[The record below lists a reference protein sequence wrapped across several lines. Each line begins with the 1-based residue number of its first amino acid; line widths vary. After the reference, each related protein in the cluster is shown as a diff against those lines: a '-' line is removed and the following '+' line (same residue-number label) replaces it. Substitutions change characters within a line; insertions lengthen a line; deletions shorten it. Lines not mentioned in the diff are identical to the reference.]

1 MCYHQRKAMRTRSSS
16 PPIHVHVN
24 DATPVHVH
32 VKSQRT
38 SPARTPQG
46 KTKVDRGNLRPT
58 ARVKTRVPWIPPGK
72 ASIRDASYKWEGP
85 THCLEITPPL
95 PEPGP
100 EHSQSALHLADLTS
114 EEEEG
119 LHGRISQYERK
130 IERLL
135 TEVSTLK
142 NEVELRKQEQLLE
155 RQSEQLS
162 VSQRVIVEQEEEL
175 AEVTKELEETERENS
190 RLRQSME
197 KMLVEMDHN
206 RQDGDSVQQDK
217 DALHRKL
224 MEAELDGTAAA
235 KQVSALRESVSK
247 LCGAVGTRLSG
258 SESAVLARQKELLL
272 QKLETFEA
280 TNRTL
285 RHLLR
290 EQQGSQMESL
300 RVSEQRDALLK
311 RLADTEAENAHLVVK
326 LQEKDREVNELS
338 KLLDTEKD
346 NTRST
351 TELSKSLESTR
362 AHLQGQLRSKEA
374 ENNRLTLQIKNL
386 ERAANQQKVEME
398 HLTEQ
403 LARLKQQSS
412 ADREVLKRATRAQKQ
427 RAERSEDT
435 AGQLSV
441 QLLDMEKQVV
451 NALSAAE
458 TWQSRHAQE
467 AKEKSKLE
475 IELSLLNSRIAEL
488 TEQLQGAGDKGRA
501 EREALLDHLHELT
514 KESTAA
520 KLENQSLKA
529 TASAVEEKLALSQ
542 SELLQVKAS
551 IQQYESLL
559 DSYKIQ
565 VGKTRAEADEYRAR
579 LAEAEQEA
587 QAIRGELE
595 QEIEEVRRDLLGR
608 LAELEPLP
616 EALRRSELQL
626 QEAQDRERNQER
638 RSMELSTTLTDLRMK
653 VETQGSQVELLRQ
666 KNKVLLEENRQLQ
679 QRVESLERK
688 LEEAGSQ
695 NSDLQ
700 AVIAKREDTIH
711 SNQLRLEEKTRECSL
726 LSRKL
731 EEALGDARQ
740 QISETRGLAATK
752 ERSTQSKILELETQL
767 SRTNSEINQLRR
779 SKEEVERRYQSRLQD
794 VKDRL
799 EQSDS
804 TNRSLQNYVQFLKAS
819 YANVFG
825 DLALGSSLPA
835 ENCVTFGWKKK
846 ETAIPESRLAASFV
860 VDPLGQPPLSKLF
873 RKQTEKMDTTGVK
886 VLETAED
893 IQERR
898 QQVLD
903 RYRRFKELSMMR
915 RTKLEDSYRFQFFRR
930 DADEL
935 EKWIQEKLQIASD
948 ENYKDPSNLQGKL
961 QKHQAFEAEVQ
972 ANAGAIIKLDETG
985 NLMIS
990 EGHFS
995 SETIRTRLEELHRLW
1010 DLLLQ
1015 KTKEKG
1021 MRLLQAQKL
1030 VQYLRECEDALDWI
1044 SDKEAIATSE
1054 ELGQDLEHVELLQKK
1069 FEEFQTDLAAH
1080 EERVNE
1086 VNQLAAKLIQE
1097 AHPEAELIV
1106 RKQDEVN
1113 AAWQRLKGLAQQR
1126 QGKLFGAAE
1135 VQRFNRDVD
1144 ETISWIKE
1152 KEQLMASDDFG
1163 RDLASVQA
1171 LLRKH
1176 EGLERDLAAL
1186 EDKVNTLGGDAE
1198 RLQQTHP
1205 QNASQ
1210 IHLKKDELITN
1221 WEQIRTLAAERHSRL
1236 NDSYRLQRFTA
1247 DFRDLTSWVT
1257 EMKALINADELANDV
1272 AGAEALLDRH
1282 QEHKGEIDAHED
1294 SFRATDEAGQALLNT
1309 GHYASEEVKE
1319 KLGILAEEKESLLEL
1334 WEVRRQQYEQCMDL
1348 QLFYRDTEQVDNWM
1362 SKQEAFLLNEDLGD
1376 SLDSVEALLKKHEDF
1391 EKSLSAQEEKITAL
1405 DEFATKLIQNN
1416 HYAKEDVATRRD
1428 ALLNRRNALHER
1440 AQSRRAALEDSFHL
1454 QQFFRDSDELKS
1466 WINEKM
1472 KTATDEAYK
1481 DPSNLQGKVQK
1492 HQAFEAELS
1501 ANQSRIDALQK
1512 SGQEL
1517 LDGKHYAS
1525 TEVAGRMEEVSS
1537 QWKKLLEA
1545 TELKGIKLREANQQ
1559 QQFNRNV
1566 EDIELWL
1573 YEVEGHLASDDYG
1586 KDLTSVQNLQKK
1598 HALLEADVAAHQD
1611 RIDGITIQARQFQD
1625 AGHFDA
1631 DNIRKK
1637 QEALVVRYDAL
1648 REPMAARK
1656 QKLSDSLRLQQLFRD
1671 VEDEETWIRE
1681 KEPIAASTNRGKD
1694 LIGVQ
1699 NLLKKH
1705 QALQAE
1711 ITGHEPRIKAVT
1723 QKGEAMVE
1731 EGHFAG
1737 EDVKVKLTELHGRW
1751 DTLKAKASQRRQDLE
1766 DSLQAQQYFADANE
1780 AESWMREKEPIVGS
1794 TDYGKDE
1801 DSAEALLKKHEALM
1815 SDLSAYGSSIQ
1826 GLKEQAQSCR
1836 QQVAPTDDETG
1847 KELVLALYDYQEKS
1861 PREVTMK
1868 KGDILTLLNSTNKDW
1883 WKVEVNDRQ
1892 GFVPAAYVKK
1902 LDPTQSSSRENL
1914 LDEHGSIALRQDQI
1928 ENQYGTLLELGEKRK
1943 DMLEKSCKKFMLFR
1957 EANELQQWINE
1968 KESALT
1974 NEEVGSDLEQ
1984 VEVLQKKFDD
1994 FQKDL
1999 KANESRLRDINKVA
2013 SELESEG
2020 LMAEE
2025 APMVQ
2030 AQQQELLGAAPGKD
2044 EADSKTAS
2052 PWKELNNRWRS
2063 LQQLAEER
2071 SNMLGSAHEVQRFH
2085 RDADETKEWIEE
2097 KNQALN
2103 TDNYGHDLASVQALQ
2118 RKHEGFERDLAA
2130 LGDKVNSLGE
2140 TAERLIQS
2148 HPEAVDDIQE
2158 KCTEL
2163 NTAWSSLVG
2172 RADQR
2177 KDKLGN
2183 SHDLQRFLSDFRD
2196 LMSWINGIRGL
2207 VSSEELAKDVT
2218 GAEALLER
2226 HQEHRTEIDARAGTF
2241 QAFEQ
2246 FGQQLLVRGHYASPE
2261 IQQKLEALDRERADL
2276 EKAWVQRRMM
2286 LDQCL
2291 ELQLF
2296 NRDCE
2301 QAENWM
2307 AAREAFLASDDKG
2320 DSLDSVEALIKKH
2333 EDFDKA
2339 INVQEEKIAALQS
2352 FADQLIGADHY
2363 AKPEIFNRRNEVL
2376 DRWRRL
2382 KAQMIEKRSKLGE
2395 SQTLQQFSRDVD
2407 EIEAWISEKLQTA
2420 TDESYKDPTNI
2431 QSKHQKHQAFEAELH
2446 ANADRIR
2453 GVIDTGNALIQR
2465 GACAGSEDAVKAR
2478 LNALDEQWQFLVN
2491 KSAEKSQKLKE
2502 ANKQQNFNTGIKDFD
2517 FWLSEVEALLAS
2529 EDYGK
2534 DLASVNNLLKK
2545 HQLLEAD
2552 ISAHE
2557 DRLKDLNGQA
2567 DSLMASNA
2575 FDTSQVKEKRDAVN
2589 GRFAKIKSMATGRRA
2604 KLNESHRLHQFFR
2617 DLDDEESWIKEK
2629 KLLVSSE
2636 DYGRDL
2642 TGVQNLRKKH
2652 KRLEAELGAHEP
2664 AIQSVLDTGK
2674 KLSDDNTIGQEEIQQ
2689 RLAQFVDHW
2698 KELKDLSG
2706 ARGQR
2711 LEESLEYQ
2719 QFVANVEEEE
2729 AWINEKLNLVGSED
2743 YGDTLAAVQ
2752 GLLKKHEAFET
2763 DFTVHRDRVND
2774 VCTNG
2779 EELIKKN
2786 NHHVDNISAKMSAL
2800 RGKVSELERA
2810 AAQRKAKLD
2819 ENSAFLQFN
2828 WKADVVESW
2837 IGEKENSLKT
2847 DDYGRDLS
2855 SVQTLLT
2862 KQETFDAGLQ
2872 AFQQEG
2878 ITNITALK
2886 DQLLAAK
2893 HVQSKAIEA
2902 RHAALI
2908 KRWNQL
2914 LSNSAARKKKLLEA
2928 QEHFRKVE
2936 DLFLTFAKKAS
2947 AFNSWFE
2954 NAEEDLTDP
2963 VRCNSLEEIRALR
2976 EAHEAF
2982 RSSLSSA
2989 QADFNQL
2996 AELDQQIKSYQ
3007 VVSNPYTWFTMEALE
3022 ETWRNLQKIIKERE
3036 LELQKEQR
3044 RQEENDKLRQE
3055 FAQHANAFHQW
3066 LQETRTYLLDG
3077 SCMVEESGTL
3087 ESQLEATKRKHQEI
3101 RAMRSQLKKI
3111 EDLGA
3116 AMEEALILDN
3126 KYTEHSTVGLAQQW
3140 DQLDQLG
3147 MRMQHNLEQQ
3157 IQARNTTGVTEEAL
3171 KEFSMMFKHFDKEK
3185 SGRLN
3190 HQEFKS
3196 CLRSLGYDLPM
3207 VEEGE
3212 PDPEFEAILDTVDPN
3227 RDGNVSLQEYMAFM
3241 ISRETENVKSSEEIE
3256 SAFRALSTENKPYV
3270 TKEELYQ
3277 NLTKE
3282 QADYCLSHMKPY
3294 LDSKGRELPSAFD
3307 FVEFTRSLFVN

>member
-1 MCYHQRKAMRTRSSS
+1 
-16 PPIHVHVN
+16 
-24 DATPVHVH
+24 
-32 VKSQRT
+32 
-38 SPARTPQG
+38 
-46 KTKVDRGNLRPT
+46 
-58 ARVKTRVPWIPPGK
+58 
-72 ASIRDASYKWEGP
+72 
-85 THCLEITPPL
+85 
-95 PEPGP
+95 
-100 EHSQSALHLADLTS
+100 
-114 EEEEG
+114 
-119 LHGRISQYERK
+119 
-130 IERLL
+130 
-135 TEVSTLK
+135 
-142 NEVELRKQEQLLE
+142 
-155 RQSEQLS
+155 
-162 VSQRVIVEQEEEL
+162 
-175 AEVTKELEETERENS
+175 
-190 RLRQSME
+190 
-197 KMLVEMDHN
+197 MDP
-206 RQDGDSVQQDK
+206 
-217 DALHRKL
+217 
-224 MEAELDGTAAA
+224 
-235 KQVSALRESVSK
+235 
-247 LCGAVGTRLSG
+247 C
-258 SESAVLARQKELLL
+258 
-272 QKLETFEA
+272 
-280 TNRTL
+280 
-285 RHLLR
+285 
-290 EQQGSQMESL
+290 
-300 RVSEQRDALLK
+300 
-311 RLADTEAENAHLVVK
+311 
-326 LQEKDREVNELS
+326 
-338 KLLDTEKD
+338 
-346 NTRST
+346 
-351 TELSKSLESTR
+351 
-362 AHLQGQLRSKEA
+362 
-374 ENNRLTLQIKNL
+374 
-386 ERAANQQKVEME
+386 
-398 HLTEQ
+398 
-403 LARLKQQSS
+403 
-412 ADREVLKRATRAQKQ
+412 
-427 RAERSEDT
+427 
-435 AGQLSV
+435 
-441 QLLDMEKQVV
+441 
-451 NALSAAE
+451 
-458 TWQSRHAQE
+458 
-467 AKEKSKLE
+467 
-475 IELSLLNSRIAEL
+475 
-488 TEQLQGAGDKGRA
+488 
-501 EREALLDHLHELT
+501 
-514 KESTAA
+514 
-520 KLENQSLKA
+520 
-529 TASAVEEKLALSQ
+529 
-542 SELLQVKAS
+542 
-551 IQQYESLL
+551 
-559 DSYKIQ
+559 
-565 VGKTRAEADEYRAR
+565 
-579 LAEAEQEA
+579 
-587 QAIRGELE
+587 
-595 QEIEEVRRDLLGR
+595 
-608 LAELEPLP
+608 
-616 EALRRSELQL
+616 
-626 QEAQDRERNQER
+626 
-638 RSMELSTTLTDLRMK
+638 
-653 VETQGSQVELLRQ
+653 
-666 KNKVLLEENRQLQ
+666 
-679 QRVESLERK
+679 
-688 LEEAGSQ
+688 
-695 NSDLQ
+695 
-700 AVIAKREDTIH
+700 
-711 SNQLRLEEKTRECSL
+711 
-726 LSRKL
+726 
-731 EEALGDARQ
+731 
-740 QISETRGLAATK
+740 
-752 ERSTQSKILELETQL
+752 
-767 SRTNSEINQLRR
+767 
-779 SKEEVERRYQSRLQD
+779 
-794 VKDRL
+794 
-799 EQSDS
+799 
-804 TNRSLQNYVQFLKAS
+804 
-819 YANVFG
+819 
-825 DLALGSSLPA
+825 
-835 ENCVTFGWKKK
+835 
-846 ETAIPESRLAASFV
+846 
-860 VDPLGQPPLSKLF
+860 
-873 RKQTEKMDTTGVK
+873 GVK

-903 RYRRFKELSMMR
+903 RYHRFKELSTLR
-915 RTKLEDSYRFQFFRR
+915 RQKLEDSYRFQFFQR

-948 ENYKDPSNLQGKL
+948 ENYKDPTNLQGKL

-972 ANAGAIIKLDETG
+972 ANSGAIIKLDETG
-985 NLMIS
+985 NQMIN
-990 EGHFS
+990 EGHFA
-995 SETIRTRLEELHRLW
+995 SETIRTRLQELHRLW
-1010 DLLLQ
+1010 ELLLE
-1015 KTKEKG
+1015 KMREKG
-1021 MRLLQAQKL
+1021 IKLLQAQKL
-1030 VQYLRECEDALDWI
+1030 VQYLRECEDVLDWI
-1044 SDKEAIATSE
+1044 NDKEAIVTSE
-1054 ELGQDLEHVELLQKK
+1054 ELGQDLEHVEVLQKK

-1086 VNQLAAKLIQE
+1086 VNQFAGKLIQE
-1097 AHPEAELIV
+1097 QHPEEELIKS
-1106 RKQDEVN
+1106 KQDEVN
-1113 AAWQRLKGLAQQR
+1113 AGWQRLKGLALQR

-1186 EDKVNTLGGDAE
+1186 EDKVKALCAE
-1198 RLQQTHP
+1198 ADRLQQSHP
-1205 QNASQ
+1205 HNASQ
-1210 IHLKKDELITN
+1210 IQVKREELIAN
-1221 WEQIRTLAAERHSRL
+1221 WEHIRTLAAERHARL
-1236 NDSYRLQRFTA
+1236 NDSYRLQRFLA

-1294 SFRATDEAGQALLNT
+1294 SFKSADESGQALLAA
-1309 GHYASEEVKE
+1309 GHYASDEVRE
-1319 KLGILAEEKESLLEL
+1319 KLTILSDERTALLEL
-1334 WEVRRQQYEQCMDL
+1334 WELRRQQYEQCMDL

-1428 ALLNRRNALHER
+1428 ALLSRRNALHER
-1440 AQSRRAALEDSFHL
+1440 AMYRRAQLADSFHL

-1466 WINEKM
+1466 WVNEKM

-1501 ANQSRIDALQK
+1501 ANQSRIDALEKAGQK
-1512 SGQEL
+1512 L
-1517 LDGKHYAS
+1517 IDVNHYAS
-1525 TEVAGRMEEVSS
+1525 DEVAARMNEVISL
-1537 QWKKLLEA
+1537 WKKLLEA

-1586 KDLTSVQNLQKK
+1586 KDLTNVQNLQKK

-1631 DNIRKK
+1631 DNIKKK
-1637 QEALVVRYDAL
+1637 QEALVARYEAL
-1648 REPMAARK
+1648 KDPMVARK
-1656 QKLSDSLRLQQLFRD
+1656 QKLADSLRLQQLFRD
-1671 VEDEETWIRE
+1671 IEDEETWIRE

-1711 ITGHEPRIKAVT
+1711 IAGHEPRIKAVT
-1723 QKGEAMVE
+1723 QKGNAMVE
-1731 EGHFAG
+1731 EGHFAA
-1737 EDVKVKLTELHGRW
+1737 EDVKAKLNELNQKW
-1751 DTLKAKASQRRQDLE
+1751 ESLKAKASQRRQDLE

-1815 SDLSAYGSSIQ
+1815 SDLTAYGSSMQ
-1826 GLKEQAQSCR
+1826 ALREQAQSCR

-1902 LDPTQSSSRENL
+1902 LDPAQSASRENL
-1914 LDEHGSIALRQDQI
+1914 LEEQGSIALRQEQI
-1928 ENQYGTLLELGEKRK
+1928 DNQTLITKEVSSVSLRMKQVEELYHSLLDLGEKRK

-1974 NEEVGSDLEQ
+1974 NEEVGADLEQ

-1999 KANESRLRDINKVA
+1999 KANESRLKDINKVA
-2013 SELESEG
+2013 NDLESEG

-2025 APMVQ
+2025 VQ
-2030 AQQQELLGAAPGKD
+2030 AVQQQVCVF
-2044 EADSKTAS
+2044 
-2052 PWKELNNRWRS
+2052 ELNERWRS
-2063 LQQLAEER
+2063 LQQMAEER
-2071 SNMLGSAHEVQRFH
+2071 SQLLGSAHEVQRFH

-2148 HPEAVDDIQE
+2148 HPESAEDLQE

-2163 NTAWSSLVG
+2163 NQAWNSLG
-2172 RADQR
+2172 KRADQR
-2177 KDKLGN
+2177 KEKLGD

-2207 VSSEELAKDVT
+2207 VSSDELAKDVT

-2246 FGQQLLVRGHYASPE
+2246 FGQQLLAHGHYASPE
-2261 IQQKLEALDRERADL
+2261 IKEKLDILDQERADL

-2296 NRDCE
+2296 HRDCE

-2307 AAREAFLASDDKG
+2307 AAREAFLNTEDRG

-2352 FADQLIGADHY
+2352 FADQLISADHY
-2363 AKPEIFNRRNEVL
+2363 AKGVISNRRNEVL

-2420 TDESYKDPTNI
+2420 SDESYKDPTNI

-2453 GVIDTGNALIQR
+2453 GVIDMGNSLIDR

-2478 LNALDEQWQFLVN
+2478 LAALDDQWQFLVQ

-2517 FWLSEVEALLAS
+2517 FWLSEVPDYPGLGTNKKQVFGKFLCLSLPTLMLAGNVDKQSPAQVRALHLQF
-2529 EDYGK
+2529 
-2534 DLASVNNLLKK
+2534 L
-2545 HQLLEAD
+2545 
-2552 ISAHE
+2552 
-2557 DRLKDLNGQA
+2557 
-2567 DSLMASNA
+2567 
-2575 FDTSQVKEKRDAVN
+2575 VKLQYV
-2589 GRFAKIKSMATGRRA
+2589 I
-2604 KLNESHRLHQFFR
+2604 
-2617 DLDDEESWIKEK
+2617 K

-2652 KRLEAELGAHEP
+2652 KRLEAELAAHEP
-2664 AIQSVLDTGK
+2664 AIQGVLDTGK
-2674 KLSDDNTIGQEEIQQ
+2674 KLSDDNTIGKEEIQQ

-2698 KELKDLSG
+2698 KELKQLAA

-2729 AWINEKLNLVGSED
+2729 AWINEKMTLVASED
-2743 YGDTLAAVQ
+2743 YGDTLAAIQ

-2763 DFTVHRDRVND
+2763 DFTVHKDRVND
-2774 VCTNG
+2774 VCANG
-2779 EELIKKN
+2779 EDLIKKN
-2786 NHHVDNISAKMSAL
+2786 NHHEENITAKIKGL
-2800 RGKVSELERA
+2800 RGKVSDLEKA

-2878 ITNITALK
+2878 IANITALK

-2893 HVQSKAIEA
+2893 HIQSKAIEV
-2902 RHAALI
+2902 RHASLM

-2914 LSNSAARKKKLLEA
+2914 LANSAARKKKLLEA

-2963 VRCNSLEEIRALR
+2963 VRCNSLEEIKALR
-2976 EAHEAF
+2976 EAHDAF

-2996 AELDQQIKSYQ
+2996 AELDRQIKSFR
-3007 VVSNPYTWFTMEALE
+3007 VASNPYTWFTMEALE

-3066 LQETRTYLLDG
+3066 IQETRYSL

-3087 ESQLEATKRKHQEI
+3087 ESQLEATKHKHQEI

-3171 KEFSMMFKHFDKEK
+3171 KEFSMMFKHFDKDK

-3227 RDGNVSLQEYMAFM
+3227 RDGHVSLQEYMAFM

-3256 SAFRALSTENKPYV
+3256 SAFRALSSEGKPYV

-3277 NLTKE
+3277 NLTRE
-3282 QADYCLSHMKPY
+3282 QADYCISHMKPY
-3294 LDSKGRELPSAFD
+3294 MDSKGRELTSAYD
-3307 FVEFTRSLFVN
+3307 YIEFTRSLFVN

>member
-1 MCYHQRKAMRTRSSS
+1 
-16 PPIHVHVN
+16 
-24 DATPVHVH
+24 
-32 VKSQRT
+32 
-38 SPARTPQG
+38 
-46 KTKVDRGNLRPT
+46 
-58 ARVKTRVPWIPPGK
+58 
-72 ASIRDASYKWEGP
+72 
-85 THCLEITPPL
+85 
-95 PEPGP
+95 
-100 EHSQSALHLADLTS
+100 
-114 EEEEG
+114 
-119 LHGRISQYERK
+119 
-130 IERLL
+130 
-135 TEVSTLK
+135 
-142 NEVELRKQEQLLE
+142 
-155 RQSEQLS
+155 
-162 VSQRVIVEQEEEL
+162 
-175 AEVTKELEETERENS
+175 
-190 RLRQSME
+190 
-197 KMLVEMDHN
+197 
-206 RQDGDSVQQDK
+206 
-217 DALHRKL
+217 
-224 MEAELDGTAAA
+224 
-235 KQVSALRESVSK
+235 
-247 LCGAVGTRLSG
+247 
-258 SESAVLARQKELLL
+258 
-272 QKLETFEA
+272 
-280 TNRTL
+280 
-285 RHLLR
+285 
-290 EQQGSQMESL
+290 
-300 RVSEQRDALLK
+300 
-311 RLADTEAENAHLVVK
+311 
-326 LQEKDREVNELS
+326 
-338 KLLDTEKD
+338 
-346 NTRST
+346 
-351 TELSKSLESTR
+351 
-362 AHLQGQLRSKEA
+362 
-374 ENNRLTLQIKNL
+374 
-386 ERAANQQKVEME
+386 
-398 HLTEQ
+398 
-403 LARLKQQSS
+403 
-412 ADREVLKRATRAQKQ
+412 
-427 RAERSEDT
+427 
-435 AGQLSV
+435 
-441 QLLDMEKQVV
+441 
-451 NALSAAE
+451 
-458 TWQSRHAQE
+458 
-467 AKEKSKLE
+467 
-475 IELSLLNSRIAEL
+475 
-488 TEQLQGAGDKGRA
+488 
-501 EREALLDHLHELT
+501 
-514 KESTAA
+514 
-520 KLENQSLKA
+520 
-529 TASAVEEKLALSQ
+529 
-542 SELLQVKAS
+542 
-551 IQQYESLL
+551 
-559 DSYKIQ
+559 
-565 VGKTRAEADEYRAR
+565 
-579 LAEAEQEA
+579 
-587 QAIRGELE
+587 
-595 QEIEEVRRDLLGR
+595 
-608 LAELEPLP
+608 
-616 EALRRSELQL
+616 
-626 QEAQDRERNQER
+626 
-638 RSMELSTTLTDLRMK
+638 
-653 VETQGSQVELLRQ
+653 
-666 KNKVLLEENRQLQ
+666 
-679 QRVESLERK
+679 
-688 LEEAGSQ
+688 
-695 NSDLQ
+695 
-700 AVIAKREDTIH
+700 
-711 SNQLRLEEKTRECSL
+711 
-726 LSRKL
+726 
-731 EEALGDARQ
+731 
-740 QISETRGLAATK
+740 
-752 ERSTQSKILELETQL
+752 
-767 SRTNSEINQLRR
+767 
-779 SKEEVERRYQSRLQD
+779 
-794 VKDRL
+794 
-799 EQSDS
+799 
-804 TNRSLQNYVQFLKAS
+804 
-819 YANVFG
+819 
-825 DLALGSSLPA
+825 
-835 ENCVTFGWKKK
+835 
-846 ETAIPESRLAASFV
+846 
-860 VDPLGQPPLSKLF
+860 
-873 RKQTEKMDTTGVK
+873 MDTSGVK
-886 VLETAED
+886 VLESADD

-903 RYRRFKELSMMR
+903 RYRRFKELSGVR
-915 RTKLEDSYRFQFFRR
+915 RQKLEDSYRFQFFRR

-948 ENYKDPSNLQGKL
+948 ENYKDPTNLQGKL

-985 NLMIS
+985 NLMTS
-990 EGHFS
+990 EGHFA

-1021 MRLLQAQKL
+1021 VRLLQAQKL

-1044 SDKEAIATSE
+1044 SDKEAMATSE
-1054 ELGQDLEHVELLQKK
+1054 ELGQDLEHVEVLQKK

-1086 VNQLAAKLIQE
+1086 VNQLAGKLSQE
-1097 AHPEAELIV
+1097 SHPEAELIV
-1106 RKQDEVN
+1106 RKQEEVN

-1126 QGKLFGAAE
+1126 QGRLFGAAE

-1186 EDKVNTLGGDAE
+1186 EDKVNTLGGEAE

-1210 IHLKKDELITN
+1210 IHLKRDELITN
-1221 WEQIRTLAAERHSRL
+1221 WEQIRTLAAERHAHL
-1236 NDSYRLQRFTA
+1236 NDSYRLQRYTA

-1294 SFRATDEAGQALLNT
+1294 SFKATDEAGQALLNT
-1309 GHYASEEVKE
+1309 GHYALEEVKE
-1319 KLGILAEEKESLLEL
+1319 KLGVLTEEKESLLEL

-1428 ALLNRRNALHER
+1428 ALLSRRNALHER

-1517 LDGKHYAS
+1517 LDGKHYAAD
-1525 TEVAGRMEEVSS
+1525 EVSVRMDEVSS

-1598 HALLEADVAAHQD
+1598 HALLEADVTAHQD
-1611 RIDGITIQARQFQD
+1611 RIDGITIQARQFQE
-1625 AGHFDA
+1625 AGHFDG
-1631 DNIRKK
+1631 DNIKRK
-1637 QEALVVRYDAL
+1637 QEALVARYDAL
-1648 REPMAARK
+1648 RDPMAARK

-1671 VEDEETWIRE
+1671 VEDEETWVRE

-1711 ITGHEPRIKAVT
+1711 IAGHEPRIKAVT

-1737 EDVKVKLTELHGRW
+1737 GEVKVKLEELNGRW
-1751 DTLKAKASQRRQDLE
+1751 DTLKGKAGQRRQDLE

-1794 TDYGKDE
+1794 PDYGKDE

-1815 SDLSAYGSSIQ
+1815 SDLSAYGTSIQ
-1826 GLKEQAQSCR
+1826 ALKEQAQSCR

-1914 LDEHGSIALRQDQI
+1914 LDEQGSIGLRQDQI
-1928 ENQYGTLLELGEKRK
+1928 ENQPGAKEAYSVSVRMKQVEELYGTLLELGEKRK

-1968 KESALT
+1968 KEGALT

-2025 APMVQ
+2025 ANMVQ
-2030 AQQQELLGAAPGKD
+2030 AQD
-2044 EADSKTAS
+2044 DTDSKNAS
-2052 PWKELNNRWRS
+2052 PWKVRKSWPINLELNNRWRS

-2130 LGDKVNSLGE
+2130 LGDKVKSLGE

-2163 NTAWSSLVG
+2163 NTAWSSLVA

-2196 LMSWINGIRGL
+2196 LMSWINGIRSL

-2246 FGQQLLVRGHYASPE
+2246 FGQQLLARGHYASPE
-2261 IQQKLEALDRERADL
+2261 IQQKLEALDHERADL

-2352 FADQLIGADHY
+2352 FADQLVGADHY
-2363 AKPEIFNRRNEVL
+2363 AKPEISKRRNEVL

-2465 GACAGSEDAVKAR
+2465 GACAGSEDAVQSR
-2478 LNALDEQWQFLVN
+2478 LGALDEQWQFLVN

-2567 DSLMASNA
+2567 DSLTASTA
-2575 FDTSQVKEKRDAVN
+2575 FDPTQVKDKRNAVN
-2589 GRFAKIKSMATGRRA
+2589 GRFAKIKSMAAGRRA

-2664 AIQSVLDTGK
+2664 AIQSVQDTGK
-2674 KLSDDNTIGQEEIQQ
+2674 KLSDDNTIGQEEIEQ
-2689 RLAQFVDHW
+2689 RLGQFEEHW
-2698 KELKDLSG
+2698 TELKDLAVHFDTHTHSDTIAMLVSSQPNLIQNQMNRHTTHRWNPIILG
-2706 ARGQR
+2706 IQLIMLFFCVCVIRGQR

-2752 GLLKKHEAFET
+2752 GLLKKHE
-2763 DFTVHRDRVND
+2763 
-2774 VCTNG
+2774 
-2779 EELIKKN
+2779 
-2786 NHHVDNISAKMSAL
+2786 
-2800 RGKVSELERA
+2800 
-2810 AAQRKAKLD
+2810 
-2819 ENSAFLQFN
+2819 
-2828 WKADVVESW
+2828 
-2837 IGEKENSLKT
+2837 
-2847 DDYGRDLS
+2847 
-2855 SVQTLLT
+2855 
-2862 KQETFDAGLQ
+2862 TFDAGLQ

-2902 RHAALI
+2902 RHAALM
-2908 KRWNQL
+2908 KRWNKL
-2914 LSNSAARKKKLLEA
+2914 LDNSQARKKKLLEA
-2928 QEHFRKVE
+2928 QDHFRKVE

-2976 EAHEAF
+2976 DAHEAF

-2996 AELDQQIKSYQ
+2996 AELDRQIKSYQ

-3066 LQETRTYLLDG
+3066 LQETR

-3157 IQARNTTGVTEEAL
+3157 IQARNTTGVTEDAL

-3212 PDPEFEAILDTVDPN
+3212 PDPEFESILDTVDPN

-3256 SAFRALSTENKPYV
+3256 SAFRALSVDAKPYV

-3277 NLTKE
+3277 NLSKE
-3282 QADYCLSHMKPY
+3282 QADYCISHMKPY
-3294 LDSKGRELPSAFD
+3294 LDSKGREMPSAFD

>member
-1 MCYHQRKAMRTRSSS
+1 
-16 PPIHVHVN
+16 
-24 DATPVHVH
+24 
-32 VKSQRT
+32 
-38 SPARTPQG
+38 
-46 KTKVDRGNLRPT
+46 
-58 ARVKTRVPWIPPGK
+58 
-72 ASIRDASYKWEGP
+72 
-85 THCLEITPPL
+85 
-95 PEPGP
+95 
-100 EHSQSALHLADLTS
+100 
-114 EEEEG
+114 
-119 LHGRISQYERK
+119 
-130 IERLL
+130 
-135 TEVSTLK
+135 
-142 NEVELRKQEQLLE
+142 
-155 RQSEQLS
+155 
-162 VSQRVIVEQEEEL
+162 
-175 AEVTKELEETERENS
+175 
-190 RLRQSME
+190 
-197 KMLVEMDHN
+197 
-206 RQDGDSVQQDK
+206 
-217 DALHRKL
+217 
-224 MEAELDGTAAA
+224 
-235 KQVSALRESVSK
+235 
-247 LCGAVGTRLSG
+247 
-258 SESAVLARQKELLL
+258 
-272 QKLETFEA
+272 
-280 TNRTL
+280 
-285 RHLLR
+285 
-290 EQQGSQMESL
+290 
-300 RVSEQRDALLK
+300 
-311 RLADTEAENAHLVVK
+311 
-326 LQEKDREVNELS
+326 
-338 KLLDTEKD
+338 
-346 NTRST
+346 
-351 TELSKSLESTR
+351 
-362 AHLQGQLRSKEA
+362 
-374 ENNRLTLQIKNL
+374 
-386 ERAANQQKVEME
+386 
-398 HLTEQ
+398 
-403 LARLKQQSS
+403 
-412 ADREVLKRATRAQKQ
+412 
-427 RAERSEDT
+427 
-435 AGQLSV
+435 
-441 QLLDMEKQVV
+441 
-451 NALSAAE
+451 
-458 TWQSRHAQE
+458 
-467 AKEKSKLE
+467 
-475 IELSLLNSRIAEL
+475 
-488 TEQLQGAGDKGRA
+488 
-501 EREALLDHLHELT
+501 
-514 KESTAA
+514 
-520 KLENQSLKA
+520 
-529 TASAVEEKLALSQ
+529 
-542 SELLQVKAS
+542 
-551 IQQYESLL
+551 
-559 DSYKIQ
+559 
-565 VGKTRAEADEYRAR
+565 
-579 LAEAEQEA
+579 
-587 QAIRGELE
+587 
-595 QEIEEVRRDLLGR
+595 
-608 LAELEPLP
+608 
-616 EALRRSELQL
+616 
-626 QEAQDRERNQER
+626 
-638 RSMELSTTLTDLRMK
+638 
-653 VETQGSQVELLRQ
+653 
-666 KNKVLLEENRQLQ
+666 
-679 QRVESLERK
+679 
-688 LEEAGSQ
+688 
-695 NSDLQ
+695 
-700 AVIAKREDTIH
+700 
-711 SNQLRLEEKTRECSL
+711 
-726 LSRKL
+726 
-731 EEALGDARQ
+731 
-740 QISETRGLAATK
+740 
-752 ERSTQSKILELETQL
+752 
-767 SRTNSEINQLRR
+767 
-779 SKEEVERRYQSRLQD
+779 
-794 VKDRL
+794 
-799 EQSDS
+799 
-804 TNRSLQNYVQFLKAS
+804 
-819 YANVFG
+819 
-825 DLALGSSLPA
+825 
-835 ENCVTFGWKKK
+835 
-846 ETAIPESRLAASFV
+846 
-860 VDPLGQPPLSKLF
+860 
-873 RKQTEKMDTTGVK
+873 MDTTGVK

-903 RYRRFKELSMMR
+903 RYRRFKDLSMMR
-915 RTKLEDSYRFQFFRR
+915 RQKLEDSYRFQFFRR

-972 ANAGAIIKLDETG
+972 ANSGAIIKLDETG
-985 NLMIS
+985 NLMIT
-990 EGHFS
+990 EGHFA

-1015 KTKEKG
+1015 RTKEKG

-1044 SDKEAIATSE
+1044 SDKETMATSE

-1113 AAWQRLKGLAQQR
+1113 VSWQRLKGLAQQR

-1186 EDKVNTLGGDAE
+1186 EDKVNTLGGDSE

-1221 WEQIRTLAAERHSRL
+1221 WEQIHTIATERHARL

-1294 SFRATDEAGQALLNT
+1294 SFRATDESGQTLLNT

-1319 KLGILAEEKESLLEL
+1319 KLGILREEKESLLEL
-1334 WEVRRQQYEQCMDL
+1334 WEIRRQQYEQCMDL

-1428 ALLNRRNALHER
+1428 ALLSRRNALHER

-1525 TEVAGRMEEVSS
+1525 TEVACRMEEVSS

-1611 RIDGITIQARQFQD
+1611 RIDGITIQARQFQE

-1637 QEALVVRYDAL
+1637 QEALVVRYEAL

-1711 ITGHEPRIKAVT
+1711 ITGHEPRIKVVT
-1723 QKGEAMVE
+1723 QKGEAMAE

-1737 EDVKVKLTELHGRW
+1737 EDVKAKLAELHGRW

-1914 LDEHGSIALRQDQI
+1914 LDEHGSIALRQEQI
-1928 ENQYGTLLELGEKRK
+1928 ENQLVTKEACSVSVRMKQVEELYGTLLELGEKRK

-2030 AQQQELLGAAPGKD
+2030 AQD

-2052 PWKELNNRWRS
+2052 PWKVNILFGSKKDIQIFSCHLNNRWRS

-2246 FGQQLLVRGHYASPE
+2246 FGQQLLARGHYASPE

-2363 AKPEIFNRRNEVL
+2363 AKPEIFKRRNEVL

-2465 GACAGSEDAVKAR
+2465 GACAGSEDAVKVR

-2575 FDTSQVKEKRDAVN
+2575 FDTSQVKDKRDAVN
-2589 GRFAKIKSMATGRRA
+2589 SRFAKIKSMAAGRRA

-2664 AIQSVLDTGK
+2664 AIQ
-2674 KLSDDNTIGQEEIQQ
+2674 
-2689 RLAQFVDHW
+2689 
-2698 KELKDLSG
+2698 
-2706 ARGQR
+2706 R

-2774 VCTNG
+2774 VCANG

-2914 LSNSAARKKKLLEA
+2914 LSNSSTRKKKLLEA

-2982 RSSLSSA
+2982 RASLSSA

-3007 VVSNPYTWFTMEALE
+3007 VASNPYTWFTMEALE

-3055 FAQHANAFHQW
+3055 FAQHAN
-3066 LQETRTYLLDG
+3066 
-3077 SCMVEESGTL
+3077 VN
-3087 ESQLEATKRKHQEI
+3087 I
-3101 RAMRSQLKKI
+3101 N
-3111 EDLGA
+3111 LGA

>member
-1 MCYHQRKAMRTRSSS
+1 
-16 PPIHVHVN
+16 
-24 DATPVHVH
+24 
-32 VKSQRT
+32 
-38 SPARTPQG
+38 
-46 KTKVDRGNLRPT
+46 
-58 ARVKTRVPWIPPGK
+58 
-72 ASIRDASYKWEGP
+72 
-85 THCLEITPPL
+85 
-95 PEPGP
+95 
-100 EHSQSALHLADLTS
+100 
-114 EEEEG
+114 
-119 LHGRISQYERK
+119 
-130 IERLL
+130 
-135 TEVSTLK
+135 
-142 NEVELRKQEQLLE
+142 
-155 RQSEQLS
+155 
-162 VSQRVIVEQEEEL
+162 
-175 AEVTKELEETERENS
+175 
-190 RLRQSME
+190 
-197 KMLVEMDHN
+197 MDP
-206 RQDGDSVQQDK
+206 S
-217 DALHRKL
+217 
-224 MEAELDGTAAA
+224 
-235 KQVSALRESVSK
+235 
-247 LCGAVGTRLSG
+247 
-258 SESAVLARQKELLL
+258 
-272 QKLETFEA
+272 
-280 TNRTL
+280 
-285 RHLLR
+285 
-290 EQQGSQMESL
+290 
-300 RVSEQRDALLK
+300 
-311 RLADTEAENAHLVVK
+311 
-326 LQEKDREVNELS
+326 
-338 KLLDTEKD
+338 
-346 NTRST
+346 
-351 TELSKSLESTR
+351 
-362 AHLQGQLRSKEA
+362 
-374 ENNRLTLQIKNL
+374 
-386 ERAANQQKVEME
+386 
-398 HLTEQ
+398 
-403 LARLKQQSS
+403 
-412 ADREVLKRATRAQKQ
+412 
-427 RAERSEDT
+427 
-435 AGQLSV
+435 
-441 QLLDMEKQVV
+441 
-451 NALSAAE
+451 
-458 TWQSRHAQE
+458 
-467 AKEKSKLE
+467 
-475 IELSLLNSRIAEL
+475 
-488 TEQLQGAGDKGRA
+488 
-501 EREALLDHLHELT
+501 
-514 KESTAA
+514 
-520 KLENQSLKA
+520 
-529 TASAVEEKLALSQ
+529 
-542 SELLQVKAS
+542 
-551 IQQYESLL
+551 
-559 DSYKIQ
+559 
-565 VGKTRAEADEYRAR
+565 
-579 LAEAEQEA
+579 
-587 QAIRGELE
+587 
-595 QEIEEVRRDLLGR
+595 
-608 LAELEPLP
+608 
-616 EALRRSELQL
+616 
-626 QEAQDRERNQER
+626 
-638 RSMELSTTLTDLRMK
+638 
-653 VETQGSQVELLRQ
+653 
-666 KNKVLLEENRQLQ
+666 
-679 QRVESLERK
+679 
-688 LEEAGSQ
+688 
-695 NSDLQ
+695 
-700 AVIAKREDTIH
+700 
-711 SNQLRLEEKTRECSL
+711 
-726 LSRKL
+726 
-731 EEALGDARQ
+731 
-740 QISETRGLAATK
+740 
-752 ERSTQSKILELETQL
+752 
-767 SRTNSEINQLRR
+767 
-779 SKEEVERRYQSRLQD
+779 
-794 VKDRL
+794 
-799 EQSDS
+799 
-804 TNRSLQNYVQFLKAS
+804 
-819 YANVFG
+819 
-825 DLALGSSLPA
+825 
-835 ENCVTFGWKKK
+835 
-846 ETAIPESRLAASFV
+846 
-860 VDPLGQPPLSKLF
+860 
-873 RKQTEKMDTTGVK
+873 GVK

-903 RYRRFKELSMMR
+903 RYHRFKELSTLR
-915 RTKLEDSYRFQFFRR
+915 RQKLEDSYRFQFFQR

-948 ENYKDPSNLQGKL
+948 ENYKDPTNLQGKL

-972 ANAGAIIKLDETG
+972 ANSGAIIKLDETG
-985 NLMIS
+985 NHMIN
-990 EGHFS
+990 EGHFA
-995 SETIRTRLEELHRLW
+995 SETIRELHRLW
-1010 DLLLQ
+1010 ELLLE
-1015 KTKEKG
+1015 KMREKG
-1021 MRLLQAQKL
+1021 IKLLQAQKL
-1030 VQYLRECEDALDWI
+1030 VQYLRECEDVLDWI
-1044 SDKEAIATSE
+1044 NDKEAIVTSE
-1054 ELGQDLEHVELLQKK
+1054 ELGQDLEHVEVLQKK

-1086 VNQLAAKLIQE
+1086 VNQFAGKLIQE
-1097 AHPEAELIV
+1097 QHPEEELIKS
-1106 RKQDEVN
+1106 KQDEVN
-1113 AAWQRLKGLAQQR
+1113 AGWQRLKGLALQR

-1186 EDKVNTLGGDAE
+1186 EDKVKALCAE
-1198 RLQQTHP
+1198 ADRLQQSHP

-1210 IHLKKDELITN
+1210 IQVKREELIAN
-1221 WEQIRTLAAERHSRL
+1221 WEQIRTLAAERHARL
-1236 NDSYRLQRFTA
+1236 NDSYRLQRFLA

-1294 SFRATDEAGQALLNT
+1294 SFKSADESGQALLAA
-1309 GHYASEEVKE
+1309 GHYASDEVRE
-1319 KLGILAEEKESLLEL
+1319 KLTILSDERTALLEL
-1334 WEVRRQQYEQCMDL
+1334 WELRRQQYEQCMDL

-1428 ALLNRRNALHER
+1428 ALLSRRNALHER
-1440 AQSRRAALEDSFHL
+1440 AMYRRAQLADSFHL

-1466 WINEKM
+1466 WVNEKM

-1501 ANQSRIDALQK
+1501 ANQSRIDALEKAGQK
-1512 SGQEL
+1512 L
-1517 LDGKHYAS
+1517 IDVNHYAS
-1525 TEVAGRMEEVSS
+1525 DEVAARMNEVISL
-1537 QWKKLLEA
+1537 WKKLLEA
-1545 TELKGIKLREANQQ
+1545 TELKGKISELNEIEIKITFLLSLLY
-1559 QQFNRNV
+1559 
-1566 EDIELWL
+1566 IHLWL

-1586 KDLTSVQNLQKK
+1586 KDLTNVQNLQKK

-1631 DNIRKK
+1631 DNIKKK
-1637 QEALVVRYDAL
+1637 QEALVARYEAL
-1648 REPMAARK
+1648 KDPMVARK
-1656 QKLSDSLRLQQLFRD
+1656 QKLADSLRLQQLFRD
-1671 VEDEETWIRE
+1671 IEDEETWIRE

-1711 ITGHEPRIKAVT
+1711 IAGHEPRIKAVT
-1723 QKGEAMVE
+1723 QKGNAMVE
-1731 EGHFAG
+1731 EGHFAA
-1737 EDVKVKLTELHGRW
+1737 EDVKAKLNELNQKW
-1751 DTLKAKASQRRQDLE
+1751 ESLKAKASQRRQDLE

-1815 SDLSAYGSSIQ
+1815 SDLTAYGSSMQ
-1826 GLKEQAQSCR
+1826 ALREQAQSCR

-1902 LDPTQSSSRENL
+1902 LDPAQSASRENL
-1914 LDEHGSIALRQDQI
+1914 LEEQGSIALRQEQI
-1928 ENQYGTLLELGEKRK
+1928 DNQYHSLLELGEKRK

-1974 NEEVGSDLEQ
+1974 NEEVGADLEQ

-1999 KANESRLRDINKVA
+1999 KANESRLKDINKVA
-2013 SELESEG
+2013 NDLESEG

-2025 APMVQ
+2025 V
-2030 AQQQELLGAAPGKD
+2030 QELN
-2044 EADSKTAS
+2044 E
-2052 PWKELNNRWRS
+2052 RWRS
-2063 LQQLAEER
+2063 LQQMAEER
-2071 SNMLGSAHEVQRFH
+2071 SQLLGSAHEVQRFH

-2148 HPEAVDDIQE
+2148 HPESAEDLQE

-2163 NTAWSSLVG
+2163 NQAWNSLG
-2172 RADQR
+2172 KRADQR
-2177 KDKLGN
+2177 KEKLGD

-2207 VSSEELAKDVT
+2207 VSSDELAKDVT

-2241 QAFEQ
+2241 LAFEQ
-2246 FGQQLLVRGHYASPE
+2246 FGQQLLARGHYASPE
-2261 IQQKLEALDRERADL
+2261 IKEKLDILDQERADL

-2296 NRDCE
+2296 HRDCE

-2307 AAREAFLASDDKG
+2307 AAREAFLNTEDKG

-2352 FADQLIGADHY
+2352 FADQLISADHY
-2363 AKPEIFNRRNEVL
+2363 AKGVISNRRNEVL

-2420 TDESYKDPTNI
+2420 SDESYKDPTNI

-2453 GVIDTGNALIQR
+2453 GVIDMGNSLIDR

-2478 LNALDEQWQFLVN
+2478 LAALDDQWQFLVQ

-2567 DSLMASNA
+2567 DSLMTSSA
-2575 FDTSQVKEKRDAVN
+2575 FDTSQVKDKRDTIN
-2589 GRFAKIKSMATGRRA
+2589 GRFQRIKSMAAARRA
-2604 KLNESHRLHQFFR
+2604 NLNESHRLHQFFR
-2617 DLDDEESWIKEK
+2617 DMDDEESWIKEK

-2652 KRLEAELGAHEP
+2652 KRLEAELAAHEP
-2664 AIQSVLDTGK
+2664 AIQGVLDTGK
-2674 KLSDDNTIGQEEIQQ
+2674 KLSDDNTIGKEEIQQ

-2698 KELKDLSG
+2698 KELKQLAA

-2729 AWINEKLNLVGSED
+2729 AWINEKMTLVASED
-2743 YGDTLAAVQ
+2743 YGDTLAAIQ

-2763 DFTVHRDRVND
+2763 DFTVHKDRVND
-2774 VCTNG
+2774 VCANG
-2779 EELIKKN
+2779 EDLIKK
-2786 NHHVDNISAKMSAL
+2786 VSENITAKIKGL
-2800 RGKVSELERA
+2800 RGKVSDLEKA

-2878 ITNITALK
+2878 IANITALK

-2893 HVQSKAIEA
+2893 HIQSKAIEV
-2902 RHAALI
+2902 RHASLM

-2914 LSNSAARKKKLLEA
+2914 LANSAARKKKLLEA

-2963 VRCNSLEEIRALR
+2963 VRCNSLEEIKALR
-2976 EAHEAF
+2976 EAHDAF

-2989 QADFNQL
+2989 QADFSQL
-2996 AELDQQIKSYQ
+2996 AELDRQIKSFR
-3007 VVSNPYTWFTMEALE
+3007 VASNPYTWFTMEALE

-3066 LQETRTYLLDG
+3066 IQETRYSL
-3077 SCMVEESGTL
+3077 
-3087 ESQLEATKRKHQEI
+3087 
-3101 RAMRSQLKKI
+3101 SQLKKI

-3171 KEFSMMFKHFDKEK
+3171 KEFSMMFKHFDKDK

-3227 RDGNVSLQEYMAFM
+3227 RDGHVSLQEYMAFM

-3256 SAFRALSTENKPYV
+3256 SAFRALSSEGKPYV

-3277 NLTKE
+3277 NLTRE
-3282 QADYCLSHMKPY
+3282 QADYCISHMKPY
-3294 LDSKGRELPSAFD
+3294 MDSKGRELPSAYD
-3307 FVEFTRSLFVN
+3307 YIEFTRSLFVN

>member
-1 MCYHQRKAMRTRSSS
+1 M
-16 PPIHVHVN
+16 
-24 DATPVHVH
+24 D
-32 VKSQRT
+32 
-38 SPARTPQG
+38 
-46 KTKVDRGNLRPT
+46 
-58 ARVKTRVPWIPPGK
+58 
-72 ASIRDASYKWEGP
+72 
-85 THCLEITPPL
+85 
-95 PEPGP
+95 
-100 EHSQSALHLADLTS
+100 
-114 EEEEG
+114 
-119 LHGRISQYERK
+119 
-130 IERLL
+130 
-135 TEVSTLK
+135 VS
-142 NEVELRKQEQLLE
+142 
-155 RQSEQLS
+155 
-162 VSQRVIVEQEEEL
+162 
-175 AEVTKELEETERENS
+175 
-190 RLRQSME
+190 
-197 KMLVEMDHN
+197 
-206 RQDGDSVQQDK
+206 
-217 DALHRKL
+217 
-224 MEAELDGTAAA
+224 
-235 KQVSALRESVSK
+235 
-247 LCGAVGTRLSG
+247 
-258 SESAVLARQKELLL
+258 
-272 QKLETFEA
+272 
-280 TNRTL
+280 
-285 RHLLR
+285 
-290 EQQGSQMESL
+290 
-300 RVSEQRDALLK
+300 
-311 RLADTEAENAHLVVK
+311 
-326 LQEKDREVNELS
+326 
-338 KLLDTEKD
+338 
-346 NTRST
+346 
-351 TELSKSLESTR
+351 
-362 AHLQGQLRSKEA
+362 
-374 ENNRLTLQIKNL
+374 
-386 ERAANQQKVEME
+386 
-398 HLTEQ
+398 
-403 LARLKQQSS
+403 
-412 ADREVLKRATRAQKQ
+412 
-427 RAERSEDT
+427 
-435 AGQLSV
+435 
-441 QLLDMEKQVV
+441 
-451 NALSAAE
+451 
-458 TWQSRHAQE
+458 
-467 AKEKSKLE
+467 
-475 IELSLLNSRIAEL
+475 
-488 TEQLQGAGDKGRA
+488 
-501 EREALLDHLHELT
+501 
-514 KESTAA
+514 
-520 KLENQSLKA
+520 
-529 TASAVEEKLALSQ
+529 
-542 SELLQVKAS
+542 
-551 IQQYESLL
+551 
-559 DSYKIQ
+559 
-565 VGKTRAEADEYRAR
+565 
-579 LAEAEQEA
+579 
-587 QAIRGELE
+587 
-595 QEIEEVRRDLLGR
+595 
-608 LAELEPLP
+608 
-616 EALRRSELQL
+616 
-626 QEAQDRERNQER
+626 
-638 RSMELSTTLTDLRMK
+638 
-653 VETQGSQVELLRQ
+653 
-666 KNKVLLEENRQLQ
+666 
-679 QRVESLERK
+679 
-688 LEEAGSQ
+688 
-695 NSDLQ
+695 
-700 AVIAKREDTIH
+700 
-711 SNQLRLEEKTRECSL
+711 
-726 LSRKL
+726 
-731 EEALGDARQ
+731 
-740 QISETRGLAATK
+740 
-752 ERSTQSKILELETQL
+752 
-767 SRTNSEINQLRR
+767 
-779 SKEEVERRYQSRLQD
+779 
-794 VKDRL
+794 
-799 EQSDS
+799 
-804 TNRSLQNYVQFLKAS
+804 
-819 YANVFG
+819 
-825 DLALGSSLPA
+825 
-835 ENCVTFGWKKK
+835 
-846 ETAIPESRLAASFV
+846 
-860 VDPLGQPPLSKLF
+860 
-873 RKQTEKMDTTGVK
+873 GVK
-886 VLETAED
+886 VLESADD

-903 RYRRFKELSMMR
+903 RYRRFKELSVVR
-915 RTKLEDSYRFQFFRR
+915 RQKLEDSYRFQFFRR

-990 EGHFS
+990 ESHFA

-1021 MRLLQAQKL
+1021 VRLLQAQKL

-1054 ELGQDLEHVELLQKK
+1054 ELGQDLEHVEVLQKK

-1086 VNQLAAKLIQE
+1086 VNQAAGKLTQE
-1097 AHPEAELIV
+1097 NHPEAELILK
-1106 RKQDEVN
+1106 KQEEVN

-1186 EDKVNTLGGDAE
+1186 EDKVNTLGGEAD

-1210 IHLKKDELITN
+1210 IHLKRDELITN
-1221 WEQIRTLAAERHSRL
+1221 WEQIRTLAAERHARL

-1294 SFRATDEAGQALLNT
+1294 SFKSTDEAGQALLNT

-1319 KLGILAEEKESLLEL
+1319 KLGILSEEKVSLLEL
-1334 WEVRRQQYEQCMDL
+1334 WELRRQQYEQCMDL

-1428 ALLNRRNALHER
+1428 ALLSRRNALHER
-1440 AQSRRAALEDSFHL
+1440 AQFRRAALEDSFHL

-1517 LDGKHYAS
+1517 VDGKHYAS
-1525 TEVAGRMEEVSS
+1525 SEVSTRMDEVSS

-1573 YEVEGHLASDDYG
+1573 YEVEGHLASDDFG

-1611 RIDGITIQARQFQD
+1611 RIDGITIQARQFQE

-1637 QEALVVRYDAL
+1637 QEALVARYEAL
-1648 REPMAARK
+1648 KEPMAARK

-1681 KEPIAASTNRGKD
+1681 KEPIASSTNRGKD

-1711 ITGHEPRIKAVT
+1711 VSGHEPRIKAVT
-1723 QKGEAMVE
+1723 QKGEAMIE

-1737 EDVKVKLTELHGRW
+1737 EDVKAKLQQLHNRW
-1751 DTLKAKASQRRQDLE
+1751 DGLKGKAAQRRQDLE

-1826 GLKEQAQSCR
+1826 ALKEQAEACR

-1914 LDEHGSIALRQDQI
+1914 LNEQGSIALRQEQI
-1928 ENQYGTLLELGEKRK
+1928 ENQILTLYGTLQELGEKRK

-2025 APMVQ
+2025 APVVQ
-2030 AQQQELLGAAPGKD
+2030 AQD
-2044 EADSKTAS
+2044 EPDSKGAS
-2052 PWKELNNRWRS
+2052 PWKDLNNRWRA
-2063 LQQLAEER
+2063 LQQLAEDR

-2177 KDKLGN
+2177 KEKLGN

-2207 VSSEELAKDVT
+2207 VSSDELAKDVT

-2246 FGQQLLVRGHYASPE
+2246 FGQQLLARGHYASPE
-2261 IQQKLEALDRERADL
+2261 IQQKLEALERERADL

-2352 FADQLIGADHY
+2352 FADQLISADHY

-2575 FDTSQVKEKRDAVN
+2575 FDTSLVKDKRDAVN
-2589 GRFAKIKSMATGRRA
+2589 GRFSKIKSMAAGRRA

-2664 AIQSVLDTGK
+2664 AIQSVLETGK

-2689 RLAQFVDHW
+2689 RLAQFVEHW
-2698 KELKDLSG
+2698 KELKDLAA

-2779 EELIKKN
+2779 DELVKKE
-2786 NHHVDNISAKMSAL
+2786 NHNVENIVAKMKAL
-2800 RGKVSELERA
+2800 RGKVLELERA
-2810 AAQRKAKLD
+2810 AAQRKSKLD

-2902 RHAALI
+2902 RHATLM

-2976 EAHEAF
+2976 DAHDAF

-2989 QADFNQL
+2989 EADFSQL
-2996 AELDQQIKSYQ
+2996 AELDRQIKSYHM
-3007 VVSNPYTWFTMEALE
+3007 VSNPYTWFTMEALE

-3066 LQETRTYLLDG
+3066 LQETR

-3212 PDPEFEAILDTVDPN
+3212 PDPEFESILDIVDPN

-3256 SAFRALSTENKPYV
+3256 SAFRALSAENKPYV

-3277 NLTKE
+3277 NLTRE
-3282 QADYCLSHMKPY
+3282 QADYCISHMKPY
-3294 LDSKGRELPSAFD
+3294 MDSKGREIPSAFD

>member
-1 MCYHQRKAMRTRSSS
+1 
-16 PPIHVHVN
+16 
-24 DATPVHVH
+24 
-32 VKSQRT
+32 
-38 SPARTPQG
+38 
-46 KTKVDRGNLRPT
+46 
-58 ARVKTRVPWIPPGK
+58 
-72 ASIRDASYKWEGP
+72 
-85 THCLEITPPL
+85 
-95 PEPGP
+95 
-100 EHSQSALHLADLTS
+100 
-114 EEEEG
+114 
-119 LHGRISQYERK
+119 
-130 IERLL
+130 
-135 TEVSTLK
+135 
-142 NEVELRKQEQLLE
+142 
-155 RQSEQLS
+155 
-162 VSQRVIVEQEEEL
+162 
-175 AEVTKELEETERENS
+175 
-190 RLRQSME
+190 
-197 KMLVEMDHN
+197 MDP
-206 RQDGDSVQQDK
+206 S
-217 DALHRKL
+217 
-224 MEAELDGTAAA
+224 
-235 KQVSALRESVSK
+235 
-247 LCGAVGTRLSG
+247 
-258 SESAVLARQKELLL
+258 
-272 QKLETFEA
+272 
-280 TNRTL
+280 
-285 RHLLR
+285 
-290 EQQGSQMESL
+290 
-300 RVSEQRDALLK
+300 
-311 RLADTEAENAHLVVK
+311 
-326 LQEKDREVNELS
+326 
-338 KLLDTEKD
+338 
-346 NTRST
+346 
-351 TELSKSLESTR
+351 
-362 AHLQGQLRSKEA
+362 
-374 ENNRLTLQIKNL
+374 
-386 ERAANQQKVEME
+386 
-398 HLTEQ
+398 
-403 LARLKQQSS
+403 
-412 ADREVLKRATRAQKQ
+412 
-427 RAERSEDT
+427 
-435 AGQLSV
+435 
-441 QLLDMEKQVV
+441 
-451 NALSAAE
+451 
-458 TWQSRHAQE
+458 
-467 AKEKSKLE
+467 
-475 IELSLLNSRIAEL
+475 
-488 TEQLQGAGDKGRA
+488 
-501 EREALLDHLHELT
+501 
-514 KESTAA
+514 
-520 KLENQSLKA
+520 
-529 TASAVEEKLALSQ
+529 
-542 SELLQVKAS
+542 
-551 IQQYESLL
+551 
-559 DSYKIQ
+559 
-565 VGKTRAEADEYRAR
+565 
-579 LAEAEQEA
+579 
-587 QAIRGELE
+587 
-595 QEIEEVRRDLLGR
+595 
-608 LAELEPLP
+608 
-616 EALRRSELQL
+616 
-626 QEAQDRERNQER
+626 
-638 RSMELSTTLTDLRMK
+638 
-653 VETQGSQVELLRQ
+653 
-666 KNKVLLEENRQLQ
+666 
-679 QRVESLERK
+679 
-688 LEEAGSQ
+688 
-695 NSDLQ
+695 
-700 AVIAKREDTIH
+700 
-711 SNQLRLEEKTRECSL
+711 
-726 LSRKL
+726 
-731 EEALGDARQ
+731 
-740 QISETRGLAATK
+740 
-752 ERSTQSKILELETQL
+752 
-767 SRTNSEINQLRR
+767 
-779 SKEEVERRYQSRLQD
+779 
-794 VKDRL
+794 
-799 EQSDS
+799 
-804 TNRSLQNYVQFLKAS
+804 
-819 YANVFG
+819 
-825 DLALGSSLPA
+825 
-835 ENCVTFGWKKK
+835 
-846 ETAIPESRLAASFV
+846 
-860 VDPLGQPPLSKLF
+860 
-873 RKQTEKMDTTGVK
+873 GVK

-903 RYRRFKELSMMR
+903 RYHRFKELSSLR
-915 RTKLEDSYRFQFFRR
+915 RQKLEDSYRFQFFQR

-972 ANAGAIIKLDETG
+972 ANSGAIVKLDETG
-985 NLMIS
+985 NQMIN
-990 EGHFS
+990 EGHFA
-995 SETIRTRLEELHRLW
+995 SETIRELHRLW
-1010 DLLLQ
+1010 ELLLE
-1015 KTKEKG
+1015 KMREKG
-1021 MRLLQAQKL
+1021 VKLLQAQKL
-1030 VQYLRECEDALDWI
+1030 VQYLRECEDVLDWI
-1044 SDKEAIATSE
+1044 NDKEAIVTSE
-1054 ELGQDLEHVELLQKK
+1054 ELGQDLEHVEVLQKK

-1086 VNQLAAKLIQE
+1086 VNQFAGKLIQE
-1097 AHPEAELIV
+1097 QHPEEELIKS
-1106 RKQDEVN
+1106 KQDEVN
-1113 AAWQRLKGLAQQR
+1113 ASWQRLKGLALQR

-1152 KEQLMASDDFG
+1152 KGQLMASDDFG

-1186 EDKVNTLGGDAE
+1186 EDKVKALCAE
-1198 RLQQTHP
+1198 ADRLQQSHP
-1205 QNASQ
+1205 INASQ
-1210 IHLKKDELITN
+1210 IQVKREELIAN
-1221 WEQIRTLAAERHSRL
+1221 WEQIRTLAAERHARL
-1236 NDSYRLQRFTA
+1236 NDSYRLQRFLA

-1294 SFRATDEAGQALLNT
+1294 SFKSADESGQALLAA
-1309 GHYASEEVKE
+1309 GHYASDEVKE
-1319 KLGILAEEKESLLEL
+1319 KLTILSDERTALLEL
-1334 WEVRRQQYEQCMDL
+1334 WELRRQQYEQCMDL

-1416 HYAKEDVATRRD
+1416 HYAMDDVATRRD
-1428 ALLNRRNALHER
+1428 ALLSRRNALHER
-1440 AQSRRAALEDSFHL
+1440 AMYRRAQLADSFHL

-1466 WINEKM
+1466 WVNEKM

-1501 ANQSRIDALQK
+1501 ANQSRIDALEKAGQK
-1512 SGQEL
+1512 L
-1517 LDGKHYAS
+1517 IDVNHYAS
-1525 TEVAGRMEEVSS
+1525 DEVAARMNEVISL
-1537 QWKKLLEA
+1537 WKKLLEA

-1586 KDLTSVQNLQKK
+1586 KDLTNVQNLQKK

-1631 DNIRKK
+1631 DNIKKK
-1637 QEALVVRYDAL
+1637 QEALVARYEAL
-1648 REPMAARK
+1648 KDPMVARK
-1656 QKLSDSLRLQQLFRD
+1656 QKLADSLRLQQLFRD
-1671 VEDEETWIRE
+1671 IEDEETWIRE

-1711 ITGHEPRIKAVT
+1711 IAGHEPRIKAVT
-1723 QKGEAMVE
+1723 QKGNAMVE
-1731 EGHFAG
+1731 EGHFAA
-1737 EDVKVKLTELHGRW
+1737 EDVKAKLNELNQKW
-1751 DTLKAKASQRRQDLE
+1751 DSLKAKASQRRQDLE

-1826 GLKEQAQSCR
+1826 ALREQAQSCR

-1902 LDPTQSSSRENL
+1902 LDPAQSASRENL
-1914 LDEHGSIALRQDQI
+1914 LEEQGSIALRQEQI
-1928 ENQYGTLLELGEKRK
+1928 DNQYHSLLELGEKRK
-1943 DMLEKSCKKFMLFR
+1943 GMLEKSCKKFMLFR

-1968 KESALT
+1968 KEAALT
-1974 NEEVGSDLEQ
+1974 NEEVGADLEQ

-1999 KANESRLRDINKVA
+1999 KANESRLKDINKVA
-2013 SELESEG
+2013 NDLESEG
-2020 LMAEE
+2020 LMADE
-2025 APMVQ
+2025 V
-2030 AQQQELLGAAPGKD
+2030 QELN
-2044 EADSKTAS
+2044 E
-2052 PWKELNNRWRS
+2052 RWRS

-2071 SNMLGSAHEVQRFH
+2071 SQLLGSAHEVQRFH
-2085 RDADETKEWIEE
+2085 RWDADETKEWIEE

-2140 TAERLIQS
+2140 TAQRLIQS
-2148 HPEAVDDIQE
+2148 HPESAEDLQE

-2163 NTAWSSLVG
+2163 NQAWNSLG
-2172 RADQR
+2172 KRADQR
-2177 KDKLGN
+2177 KEKLGD

-2207 VSSEELAKDVT
+2207 VSSDELAKDVT

-2246 FGQQLLVRGHYASPE
+2246 FGQQLLAHGHYASPE
-2261 IQQKLEALDRERADL
+2261 IKEKLDILDQERTDL

-2296 NRDCE
+2296 HRDCE

-2307 AAREAFLASDDKG
+2307 AAREAFLNTEDKG

-2339 INVQEEKIAALQS
+2339 INVQEEKIAVLQS
-2352 FADQLIGADHY
+2352 FADQLISADHY
-2363 AKPEIFNRRNEVL
+2363 AKGVIANRRNEVL

-2420 TDESYKDPTNI
+2420 SDESYKDPTNI

-2453 GVIDTGNALIQR
+2453 GVIDMGNSLIER
-2465 GACAGSEDAVKAR
+2465 GACAGNLLS
-2478 LNALDEQWQFLVN
+2478 LT
-2491 KSAEKSQKLKE
+2491 EKSQKLKE

-2557 DRLKDLNGQA
+2557 DRLKDLNSQA
-2567 DSLMASNA
+2567 DSLMTSSA
-2575 FDTSQVKEKRDAVN
+2575 FDTSQVKDKRDTIN
-2589 GRFAKIKSMATGRRA
+2589 ERFQRIKSMAAARRA

-2617 DLDDEESWIKEK
+2617 DMDDEESWIKEK

-2652 KRLEAELGAHEP
+2652 KRLEAELAAHEP
-2664 AIQSVLDTGK
+2664 AIQGVLDTGK
-2674 KLSDDNTIGQEEIQQ
+2674 KLSDDNTIGKEEIQQ

-2698 KELKDLSG
+2698 KELKQLAA

-2729 AWINEKLNLVGSED
+2729 AWINEKMTLVASED
-2743 YGDTLAAVQ
+2743 YGDTLAAIQ

-2763 DFTVHRDRVND
+2763 DFTVHKDRVND
-2774 VCTNG
+2774 VCANG
-2779 EELIKKN
+2779 EDLIKKN
-2786 NHHVDNISAKMSAL
+2786 NHHEENITAKMKGL
-2800 RGKVSELERA
+2800 RGKVSDLEKA

-2878 ITNITALK
+2878 IANITALK

-2893 HVQSKAIEA
+2893 HIQSKAIEA
-2902 RHAALI
+2902 RHASLM

-2914 LSNSAARKKKLLEA
+2914 LANSAARKKKLLEA

-2963 VRCNSLEEIRALR
+2963 VRCNSLEEIKALR
-2976 EAHEAF
+2976 EAHDAF

-2996 AELDQQIKSYQ
+2996 AELDRQIKSFR
-3007 VVSNPYTWFTMEALE
+3007 VASNPYTWFTMEALE

-3066 LQETRTYLLDG
+3066 IQETRYSL
-3077 SCMVEESGTL
+3077 SCEELPL
-3087 ESQLEATKRKHQEI
+3087 ENSSDNTCRKHQEI

-3171 KEFSMMFKHFDKEK
+3171 KEFSMMFKHFDKDK

-3212 PDPEFEAILDTVDPN
+3212 PDPEFESILDTVDPN
-3227 RDGNVSLQEYMAFM
+3227 RDGHVSLQEYMAFM

-3256 SAFRALSTENKPYV
+3256 SAFRALSSEGKPYV

-3277 NLTKE
+3277 NLTRE
-3282 QADYCLSHMKPY
+3282 QADYCISHMKPY
-3294 LDSKGRELPSAFD
+3294 MDGKGRELPSAYD
-3307 FVEFTRSLFVN
+3307 YIEFTRSLFVN

>member
-1 MCYHQRKAMRTRSSS
+1 MDSS
-16 PPIHVHVN
+16 
-24 DATPVHVH
+24 
-32 VKSQRT
+32 
-38 SPARTPQG
+38 
-46 KTKVDRGNLRPT
+46 
-58 ARVKTRVPWIPPGK
+58 
-72 ASIRDASYKWEGP
+72 
-85 THCLEITPPL
+85 
-95 PEPGP
+95 
-100 EHSQSALHLADLTS
+100 
-114 EEEEG
+114 
-119 LHGRISQYERK
+119 
-130 IERLL
+130 
-135 TEVSTLK
+135 
-142 NEVELRKQEQLLE
+142 
-155 RQSEQLS
+155 
-162 VSQRVIVEQEEEL
+162 
-175 AEVTKELEETERENS
+175 
-190 RLRQSME
+190 
-197 KMLVEMDHN
+197 
-206 RQDGDSVQQDK
+206 
-217 DALHRKL
+217 
-224 MEAELDGTAAA
+224 
-235 KQVSALRESVSK
+235 
-247 LCGAVGTRLSG
+247 
-258 SESAVLARQKELLL
+258 
-272 QKLETFEA
+272 
-280 TNRTL
+280 
-285 RHLLR
+285 
-290 EQQGSQMESL
+290 
-300 RVSEQRDALLK
+300 
-311 RLADTEAENAHLVVK
+311 
-326 LQEKDREVNELS
+326 
-338 KLLDTEKD
+338 
-346 NTRST
+346 
-351 TELSKSLESTR
+351 
-362 AHLQGQLRSKEA
+362 
-374 ENNRLTLQIKNL
+374 
-386 ERAANQQKVEME
+386 
-398 HLTEQ
+398 
-403 LARLKQQSS
+403 
-412 ADREVLKRATRAQKQ
+412 
-427 RAERSEDT
+427 
-435 AGQLSV
+435 
-441 QLLDMEKQVV
+441 
-451 NALSAAE
+451 
-458 TWQSRHAQE
+458 
-467 AKEKSKLE
+467 
-475 IELSLLNSRIAEL
+475 
-488 TEQLQGAGDKGRA
+488 
-501 EREALLDHLHELT
+501 
-514 KESTAA
+514 
-520 KLENQSLKA
+520 
-529 TASAVEEKLALSQ
+529 
-542 SELLQVKAS
+542 
-551 IQQYESLL
+551 
-559 DSYKIQ
+559 
-565 VGKTRAEADEYRAR
+565 
-579 LAEAEQEA
+579 
-587 QAIRGELE
+587 
-595 QEIEEVRRDLLGR
+595 
-608 LAELEPLP
+608 
-616 EALRRSELQL
+616 
-626 QEAQDRERNQER
+626 
-638 RSMELSTTLTDLRMK
+638 
-653 VETQGSQVELLRQ
+653 
-666 KNKVLLEENRQLQ
+666 
-679 QRVESLERK
+679 
-688 LEEAGSQ
+688 
-695 NSDLQ
+695 
-700 AVIAKREDTIH
+700 
-711 SNQLRLEEKTRECSL
+711 
-726 LSRKL
+726 
-731 EEALGDARQ
+731 
-740 QISETRGLAATK
+740 
-752 ERSTQSKILELETQL
+752 
-767 SRTNSEINQLRR
+767 
-779 SKEEVERRYQSRLQD
+779 
-794 VKDRL
+794 
-799 EQSDS
+799 
-804 TNRSLQNYVQFLKAS
+804 
-819 YANVFG
+819 
-825 DLALGSSLPA
+825 
-835 ENCVTFGWKKK
+835 
-846 ETAIPESRLAASFV
+846 
-860 VDPLGQPPLSKLF
+860 
-873 RKQTEKMDTTGVK
+873 GVK
-886 VLETAED
+886 VLETADD

-903 RYRRFKELSMMR
+903 RYLRFKELSTIR
-915 RTKLEDSYRFQFFRR
+915 RQKLEDSYRFQFFQR

-948 ENYKDPSNLQGKL
+948 ENYKDPTNLQGKL

-972 ANAGAIIKLDETG
+972 ANSGAIVKLDETG

-990 EGHFS
+990 ESHFS
-995 SETIRTRLEELHRLW
+995 SETIRVRLVELHRLW
-1010 DLLLQ
+1010 EQLLLKMQ
-1015 KTKEKG
+1015 EKG
-1021 MRLLQAQKL
+1021 IKLQQAQKL
-1030 VQYLRECEDALDWI
+1030 VQYLRECEDVLDWI
-1044 SDKEAIATSE
+1044 NDKEAIVTSE
-1054 ELGQDLEHVELLQKK
+1054 ELGQDLEHVEVLQKK

-1080 EERVNE
+1080 EDRVNE
-1086 VNQLAAKLIQE
+1086 VNQFASKLAQE
-1097 AHPEAELIV
+1097 EHPELDLIKT
-1106 RKQDEVN
+1106 KQDEVN
-1113 AAWQRLKGLAQQR
+1113 NSWQRLKGLAQQR

-1144 ETISWIKE
+1144 ETIGWIRE

-1186 EDKVNTLGGDAE
+1186 EEKVKALCTESD
-1198 RLQQTHP
+1198 RLQESHP
-1205 QNASQ
+1205 QNAPQ
-1210 IHLKKDELITN
+1210 IQVKGKELLSN
-1221 WEQIRTLAAERHSRL
+1221 WEQIRTLAAERHTRL
-1236 NDSYRLQRFTA
+1236 NDSYKLQRFLA

-1294 SFRATDEAGQALLNT
+1294 SFKAADAAGHALLSAD
-1309 GHYASEEVKE
+1309 HYASDEVRE
-1319 KLGILAEEKESLLEL
+1319 KLTILAEERTTLLEL
-1334 WEVRRQQYEQCMDL
+1334 WELRRQQYEQCMDL

-1416 HYAKEDVATRRD
+1416 HYAKDDVATRRD
-1428 ALLNRRNALHER
+1428 ALLSRRNALHER
-1440 AQSRRAALEDSFHL
+1440 ALYRRTQLTDSFHL

-1501 ANQSRIDALQK
+1501 ANQSRIDALEN
-1512 SGQEL
+1512 SGQKL
-1517 LDGKHYAS
+1517 IDVNHYAS
-1525 TEVAGRMEEVSS
+1525 DEVAARMNDVITL
-1537 QWKKLLEA
+1537 WKRLLEA

-1586 KDLTSVQNLQKK
+1586 KDLTNVQNLQKK
-1598 HALLEADVAAHQD
+1598 HALLEADIAAHQD
-1611 RIDGITIQARQFQD
+1611 RIDGITIQARQFQE

-1637 QEALVVRYDAL
+1637 QEALVGRYEAL
-1648 REPMAARK
+1648 KDPMVARK

-1671 VEDEETWIRE
+1671 IEDEETWIRE

-1711 ITGHEPRIKAVT
+1711 IAGHEPRIKAVT
-1723 QKGEAMVE
+1723 QKGNNMIT
-1731 EGHFAG
+1731 EGHFAAD
-1737 EDVKVKLTELHGRW
+1737 EVKVKLRELNDKWGSLRN
-1751 DTLKAKASQRRQDLE
+1751 KASQRRQDLE

-1815 SDLSAYGSSIQ
+1815 SDLRAYGSSIQ
-1826 GLKEQAQSCR
+1826 SLREQAQSCR

-1902 LDPTQSSSRENL
+1902 LDPAQSASRENL
-1914 LDEHGSIALRQDQI
+1914 LEEQGSIALRQEQI
-1928 ENQYGTLLELGEKRK
+1928 DGQPLIPKEAGSVSLRMNQVEELYHNILEMGEKRK
-1943 DMLEKSCKKFMLFR
+1943 DMLEKSCKKFMVFR

-1968 KESALT
+1968 KEAALT
-1974 NEEVGSDLEQ
+1974 NEEVGTDLEQ

-1999 KANESRLRDINKVA
+1999 KANESRLKDINKVA
-2013 SELESEG
+2013 DDLESEG
-2020 LMAEE
+2020 LITEE
-2025 APMVQ
+2025 VQ
-2030 AQQQELLGAAPGKD
+2030 AVQQQEVYGSMPRD
-2044 EADSKTAS
+2044 EADAKGAS
-2052 PWKELNNRWRS
+2052 PWKSVRTAVHAVATFNSIKDLNERWRS

-2071 SNMLGSAHEVQRFH
+2071 SQLLGSAHEVQRFH

-2103 TDNYGHDLASVQALQ
+2103 TDSYGHDLASVQALQ

-2140 TAERLIQS
+2140 TAQRLIQS
-2148 HPEAVDDIQE
+2148 HPESADDIQE

-2163 NTAWSSLVG
+2163 NQAWNSLG
-2172 RADQR
+2172 KRADKR
-2177 KDKLGN
+2177 KEKLGD

-2207 VSSEELAKDVT
+2207 VSSDELAKDVT

-2226 HQEHRTEIDARAGTF
+2226 HQEHRTEIDARTGTF

-2246 FGQQLLVRGHYASPE
+2246 FGQQLLSRGHYASPE
-2261 IQQKLEALDRERADL
+2261 IKEKLDILDQERASL
-2276 EKAWVQRRMM
+2276 EKSWVQRRMM

-2307 AAREAFLASDDKG
+2307 AAREAFLNSEDKG

-2339 INVQEEKIAALQS
+2339 INVQEEKIAALQA
-2352 FADQLIGADHY
+2352 FADQLVSANHY
-2363 AKPEIFNRRNEVL
+2363 ATGDIAARRNEVL

-2420 TDESYKDPTNI
+2420 SDESYKDPTNI

-2453 GVIDTGNALIQR
+2453 GVIDMGNSLIDR
-2465 GACAGSEDAVKAR
+2465 GACAGSEDAVKVR
-2478 LNALDEQWQFLVN
+2478 LGALADQWQFLVQ

-2502 ANKQQNFNTGIKDFD
+2502 ANRQQNFNTGIKDFD

-2567 DSLMASNA
+2567 DSLMTSSA
-2575 FDTSQVKEKRDAVN
+2575 FDTSQVKEKRDAIN
-2589 GRFAKIKSMATGRRA
+2589 DRFQRIKSMASARRGR
-2604 KLNESHRLHQFFR
+2604 LNESHRLHQFFR

-2629 KLLVSSE
+2629 KLLVGSD

-2652 KRLEAELGAHEP
+2652 KRLEAELAAHEP
-2664 AIQSVLDTGK
+2664 AIQGVLDTGK
-2674 KLSDDNTIGQEEIQQ
+2674 KLSDDNTIGKDEIQQ
-2689 RLAQFVDHW
+2689 RLAQFLEHW
-2698 KELKDLSG
+2698 KELRQQAS

-2729 AWINEKLNLVGSED
+2729 AWINEKMTLVASED
-2743 YGDTLAAVQ
+2743 YGDTLAAIQ

-2763 DFTVHRDRVND
+2763 DFTVHKERVHD

-2779 EELIKKN
+2779 QDLIQKN
-2786 NHHVDNISAKMSAL
+2786 NHHVDNISAKMQGL
-2800 RGKVSELERA
+2800 RGKVSELEKA

-2886 DQLLAAK
+2886 DQLVAAK
-2893 HVQSKAIEA
+2893 HIQSRAIES
-2902 RHAALI
+2902 RHASLM

-2914 LSNSAARKKKLLEA
+2914 LDNSAARKKKLLEA
-2928 QEHFRKVE
+2928 QEHYRKVE

-2963 VRCNSLEEIRALR
+2963 VRCNSLEEIKALR
-2976 EAHEAF
+2976 EAHDAF
-2982 RSSLSSA
+2982 RNSLSSA
-2989 QADFNQL
+2989 QTDFNQL
-2996 AELDQQIKSYQ
+2996 AELDRQIKGYC
-3007 VVSNPYTWFTMEALE
+3007 VASNPYTWFTMEALE

-3066 LQETRTYLLDG
+3066 IQETRTYLLDG

-3171 KEFSMMFKHFDKEK
+3171 KEFSMMFKHFDKDK

-3212 PDPEFEAILDTVDPN
+3212 PDPEFETILDIVDPN
-3227 RDGNVSLQEYMAFM
+3227 RDGHVSLQEYMAFM

-3256 SAFRALSTENKPYV
+3256 SAFRALSTEQKPYV

-3277 NLTKE
+3277 NLSRE
-3282 QADYCLSHMKPY
+3282 QADYCISHMKPY
-3294 LDSKGRELPSAFD
+3294 MDSKGRELPSAFD
-3307 FVEFTRSLFVN
+3307 YVEFTRSLFVN